1 LQGNLF
7 NYFAANSILELR
19 ENPGSENRQK
29 ESDKPACWRDF
40 QKTIQTAQKL
50 IVKIKGLI
58 LLASLSQTTR
68 GGLKFFY
75 IFQCQELAYETV

>member
-1 LQGNLF
+1 
-7 NYFAANSILELR
+7 
-19 ENPGSENRQK
+19 
-29 ESDKPACWRDF
+29 
-40 QKTIQTAQKL
+40 L